1 MDGHLVETTGKCK
14 QGMDISYEGTWG
26 YQVLILSL
34 AKTAEVLRLVNRPGN
49 RPSHEGAAA
58 QCDAVIALCRQA
70 GFRRILLRGDTD
82 FSQTKHLDRWD
93 EDGVRFHFGYDA
105 TKNLVKLADELPQN
119 AWRKLKRPPHYEVQ
133 TVPRARPDKIKDRI
147 VREREFEIKRL
158 KSEEV
163 AEFEYRPT
171 ECKKSYRMIV
181 IRKNISVEKGE
192 KRLFDEIVYFFYI
205 TNDRE
210 STADEVVFSCNDR
223 CNQENLIE
231 QLSNGPQA
239 LRAPV
244 DNLLSNWAYMVMTA
258 LAWNLKAWSAMWLP
272 EEGRW
277 SEKHRA
283 EKQQVLKMEF
293 RTFVNYF
300 ITIPCQIVRTGGQL
314 IYRLLNWNP
323 WMHVFRRLANEL
335 RC

>member
-1 MDGHLVETTGKCK
+1 MDGHLVETTGECK
-14 QGMDISYEGTWG
+14 QGMDIAYDGTWG
-26 YQVLILSL
+26 YQVLIVSL
-34 AKTAEVLRLVNRPGN
+34 ASTGEVLRLVNRPGN
-49 RPSHEGAAA
+49 RPSHEGAAS
-58 QCDAVIALCRQA
+58 QCDAVIRLCRKG

-93 EDGVRFHFGYDA
+93 EDGVRFHFGYDK
-105 TKNLVKLADELPQN
+105 TPNLVKLADNLPKN
-119 AWRKLKRPPHYEVQ
+119 AWKKLTRPARYQVETTQ
-133 TVPRARPDKIKDRI
+133 RARPDKIKDRI
-147 VREREFEIKRL
+147 VREREFDIKRL
-158 KSEEV
+158 KSEDV

-181 IRKNISVEKGE
+181 VRKNISVEKGE

-205 TNDRE
+205 TNDRD

-223 CNQENLIE
+223 CNQENLLE
-231 QLSNGPQA
+231 QLSNGPRA
-239 LRAPV
+239 LRAPL
-244 DNLLSNWAYMVMTA
+244 DNLLSNWAYMLMTA
-258 LAWNLKAWSAMWLP
+258 LAWNLKAWWAMWLP

-277 SEKHRA
+277 SEKHRE

-293 RTFVNYF
+293 RTFLNYF
-300 ITIPCQIVRTGGQL
+300 IHIPCQVVRTGGQL

-323 WMHVFRRLANEL
+323 WMQVFRRMANEL